1 MEVLPQAC
9 SKKRVSFSNQRGS
22 LESFA
27 GVLYTFF
34 MMVFITTSFGDGRFK
49 AVFWWEICRVAPF
62 ETLQVMTQKAMD
74 IEDIVKSDHLFHPMR
89 QLQRRSGA
97 FFSKF
102 QESEDRQ
109 MVASFESGWSLFK
122 DSQKHVTC
130 RRCLHF
136 YLSKWR
142 FV

>member
-1 MEVLPQAC
+1 
-9 SKKRVSFSNQRGS
+9 
-22 LESFA
+22 
-27 GVLYTFF
+27 
-34 MMVFITTSFGDGRFK
+34 
-49 AVFWWEICRVAPF
+49 
-62 ETLQVMTQKAMD
+62 MTQKAMD

-109 MVASFESGWSLFK
+109 MVPSVEPGWSLFK

-130 RRCLHF
+130 RRYPTMPAFLFIEMEICLKS
-136 YLSKWR
+136 L
-142 FV
+142 